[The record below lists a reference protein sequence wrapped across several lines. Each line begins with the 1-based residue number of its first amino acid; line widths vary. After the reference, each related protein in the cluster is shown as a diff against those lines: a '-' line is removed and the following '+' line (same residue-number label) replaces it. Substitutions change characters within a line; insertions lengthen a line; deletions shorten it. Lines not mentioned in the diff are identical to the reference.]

1 MTLKCKIYTLVY
13 LGKTSSKPIRLLVE
27 DGVFA
32 AEEVAEGIADEAGVA
47 DCQVGEMMGMTVDP
61 CRDSTVCDIVAE
73 FGGVGSVEYTAFMFI
88 FNSCECW
95 EVVSDNDYFL
105 GVAVSHS
112 LFDELRGYASKSSL
126 MFCGMSRRLKYS
138 RESWALVVY
147 MPPTLG

>member
-1 MTLKCKIYTLVY
+1 MAK
-13 LGKTSSKPIRLLVE
+13 LLPNQSDFYYGGVVE
-27 DGVFA
+27 GGVFA

-112 LFDELRGYASKSSL
+112 LFDECEGGRK
-126 MFCGMSRRLKYS
+126 RR
-138 RESWALVVY
+138 
-147 MPPTLG
+147 